1 MTDKE
6 AMKLALEALEGVLDD
21 APKVLEA
28 SISGDLY
35 EVVQCREAI
44 TALKEAL
51 AQPEQHQDWCAS
63 LTQMLMSM
71 PPKPAPC
78 NCKPPQ
84 RTEQEPVE
92 YWNVT
97 EGWATVG
104 QEGASDQVYRF
115 PKWPHK
121 YQWVTGR
128 GYVVWRDVFEG
139 NMKCS
144 LDEAITAHTQAV
156 FVFEDDASNYC
167 NFKNTHPPQRTEQEP
182 VAWVNKERNTVTWDK
197 LYPDMDALYT
207 HPPQRTE
214 DKS

>member
-1 MTDKE
+1 MIEVLKQMYQLLLTEPHAPAVCDQLEVILRKAIAELESQEPVAWMHTKIDGVAVPHRPADLDKHPE
-6 AMKLALEALEGVLDD
+6 RWEALYKT
-21 APKVLEA
+21 PPP
-28 SISGDLY
+28 
-35 EVVQCREAI
+35 CP
-44 TALKEAL
+44 TCEAL
-51 AQPEQHQDWCAS
+51 AR
-63 LTQMLMSM
+63 TVMLDQTSHDTH
-71 PPKPAPC
+71 
-78 NCKPPQ
+78 PPQ
-84 RTEQEPVE
+84 RTEPVE

-167 NFKNTHPPQRTEQEP
+167 NFKNTHPP
-182 VAWVNKERNTVTWDK
+182 KEGT
-197 LYPDMDALYT
+197 
-207 HPPQRTE
+207 
-214 DKS
+214 